1 MKIVIAALAM
11 LLMLGACAEEASP
24 EAAKR
29 EANPEKYAKDR
40 DSCRIQVDEY
50 MQTRRTIDDSRRDV
64 YVGERE
70 RYGQTTLPSQMDGYG
85 DSRNADRYM
94 ARCMEARG
102 WPQPQ
107 KKWWQRIGS

>member
-1 MKIVIAALAM
+1 MRIVVAALAV
-11 LLMLGACAEEASP
+11 LLLGACAQEASP

-29 EANPEKYAKDR
+29 EANPEKFAKDR
-40 DSCRIQVDEY
+40 DSCRVQVDEY
-50 MQTRRTIDDSRRDV
+50 MQTRRTVDDSRRDV
-64 YVGERE
+64 YIGERE